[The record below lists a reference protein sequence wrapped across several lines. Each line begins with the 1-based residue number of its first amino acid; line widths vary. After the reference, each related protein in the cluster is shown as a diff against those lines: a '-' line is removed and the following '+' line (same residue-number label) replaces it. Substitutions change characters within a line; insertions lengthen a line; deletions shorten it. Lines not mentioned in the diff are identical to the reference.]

1 MIGSLAGCLGFSSAP
16 DGPVKESRVRSFV
29 EAGGTYDE
37 WVLDGC
43 TPMRVTYT
51 SFCADACASAHDASH
66 ALCGYEC
73 GRWELGG
80 RMGSA
85 FTPEGLEDFYLTTSR
100 RKLQERVVGGASG
113 RVCVPWA
120 SRCGSFCAAACEMTL
135 TSGLATCGYDCSRW
149 ELGAPSFQFV
159 NDVLGSAAVQSEM
172 ESGEL
177 LRVVE
182 RADCVA

>member
-1 MIGSLAGCLGFSSAP
+1 
-16 DGPVKESRVRSFV
+16 
-29 EAGGTYDE
+29 
-37 WVLDGC
+37 
-43 TPMRVTYT
+43 
-51 SFCADACASAHDASH
+51 
-66 ALCGYEC
+66 
-73 GRWELGG
+73 
-80 RMGSA
+80 MGSA

-172 ESGEL
+172 ENGEL

>member
-1 MIGSLAGCLGFSSAP
+1 M
-16 DGPVKESRVRSFV
+16 E
-29 EAGGTYDE
+29 
-37 WVLDGC
+37 
-43 TPMRVTYT
+43 
-51 SFCADACASAHDASH
+51 
-66 ALCGYEC
+66 
-73 GRWELGG
+73 GRWTEDGERMEGCWGEARELGG

-135 TSGLATCGYDCSRW
+135 TSGLATCGFDSSRW

-182 RADCVA
+182 AVACPAGSPGAVHPAKAAG

>member
-1 MIGSLAGCLGFSSAP
+1 
-16 DGPVKESRVRSFV
+16 
-29 EAGGTYDE
+29 
-37 WVLDGC
+37 
-43 TPMRVTYT
+43 
-51 SFCADACASAHDASH
+51 
-66 ALCGYEC
+66 
-73 GRWELGG
+73 
-80 RMGSA
+80 MGSA
-85 FTPEGLEDFYLTTSR
+85 FTPEGLEAFYFTTSR